1 MRKVK
6 KDMATSDTCCTVVPY
21 FKAHEG
27 KLEELKTLC
36 EQCVEQT
43 SQESGVLYY
52 GFSFDGDQAHCR
64 EGYVDAAGVLAH
76 LENIGPLLQQ
86 LLEVAEM
93 TRLEVHGA
101 EDQLALL
108 RGPLAGFNPQFFALE
123 YGFRR

>member
-1 MRKVK
+1 
-6 KDMATSDTCCTVVPY
+6 MATCDTCCTVVPY

-36 EQCVEQT
+36 EQCVDQT

-52 GFSFDGDQAHCR
+52 GFSFDGDEAHCR
-64 EGYVDAAGVLAH
+64 EGYVNGAGVLAH

-86 LLEVAEM
+86 LLQVAEM
-93 TRLEVHGA
+93 TRLEVHGP
-101 EDQLALL
+101 EDQLAVL
-108 RGPLAGFNPQFFALE
+108 RGPLAGLNPQFFALE